1 MEHTEAYSRYL
12 SRFENVHELYKKYDL
27 EASQIQEEIDS
38 LDSFQVTTPLI
49 GEFSTGK
56 SSLINAMLGNDYLGI
71 NLLPETSV
79 PAEICYGDK
88 ESAVIQEV
96 DKNTGATQA
105 KEMSLAEFKDSKLS
119 ASDVKKAQIF
129 VNNDFLRTVSTVKL
143 VDMPGFNSGLELHNR
158 AIDEYMPEMLENNAW
173 EQYRGE

>member
-1 MEHTEAYSRYL
+1 MEHTESYNHYHDML
-12 SRFENVHELYKKYDL
+12 ENVSALYKKYNMPM
-27 EASQIQEEIDS
+27 ERITEEIDS
-38 LDSFQVTTPLI
+38 LDKFQVTTPLI

-105 KEMSLAEFKDSKLS
+105 KEMSLAEFKDSNS
-119 ASDVKKAQIF
+119 AQNSCK
-129 VNNDFLRTVSTVKL
+129 STPL
-143 VDMPGFNSGLELHNR
+143 
-158 AIDEYMPEMLENNAW
+158 
-173 EQYRGE
+173 